1 MEQFNREI
9 SDRLSKIQKITE
21 ILTQVYQQRLYANG
35 NVREAYTEVLQ
46 NELYRMMREID
57 DFKVR
62 VCEELADIDAER
74 IMNISR
80 FPNLS
85 PANTLHRN

>member
-1 MEQFNREI
+1 MEQFNREV

-21 ILTQVYQQRLYANG
+21 ILTSVHQQRLYTNG
-35 NVREAYTEVLQ
+35 NVREAYTEVLR

-62 VCEELADIDAER
+62 VCDELSDIDAER
-74 IMNISR
+74 IMNTSR